1 MSVIVLTAVND
12 RHDLAF
18 YDIDGARWVTIRFD
32 RDAHVFEPSAN
43 GAPDPFVT
51 GIAETDD
58 PREWEQRVRVEAD
71 RKGVV
76 LGTFFPE
83 QPDPTSAWNKEGW
96 YFSIERV
103 KIMP

>member
-18 YDIDGARWVTIRFD
+18 YNIDSSQWVTIRFD
-32 RDAHVFEPSAN
+32 RDSHVFEPSAHN
-43 GAPDPFVT
+43 APDPFVT
-51 GIAETDD
+51 GVSETD
-58 PREWEQRVRVEAD
+58 PEAWEQDVRTKAD

-76 LGTFFPE
+76 LGTFFPGE
-83 QPDPTSAWNKEGW
+83 PDPSSAWNQEGW

>member
-1 MSVIVLTAVND
+1 MAVIVLTAVND

-18 YDIDGARWVTIRFD
+18 YNIDASQWVTIRFD
-32 RDAHVFEPSAN
+32 RDAHVFEPSAHD
-43 GAPDPFVT
+43 APDPFVT
-51 GIAETDD
+51 GINETD
-58 PREWEQRVRVEAD
+58 PEAWEQKVRTEAD

-76 LGTFFPE
+76 LGTFFPSE
-83 QPDPTSAWNKEGW
+83 PDPASAWNKEGW